1 MSGTSEDYC
10 SMFAEAITCLDSK
23 IKEQSEAQQ
32 KQVLEIEEL
41 KRKVSILEQH
51 DNGKSIRQL
60 IDIATKVSMINL
72 MIRYMKQLKNFNQ
85 CMILHKHR

>member
-1 MSGTSEDYC
+1 
-10 SMFAEAITCLDSK
+10 MFAEAITCLDSK

-51 DNGKSIRQL
+51 DNGKKHST
-60 IDIATKVSMINL
+60 ID
-72 MIRYMKQLKNFNQ
+72 
-85 CMILHKHR
+85 